1 TSFNACFKS
10 CQNDAGCRFG
20 YQCVDPDGGGGVC
33 TPEDPENAS
42 PVRNPS
48 GLNDGEPCTV
58 DINCKGGTC
67 LRAEEGYPG
76 GYCTTLDCASI
87 GCNEPGQGAQCR
99 TVTQETACFVDCNSQ
114 QDCRGEYECVGADA
128 GDGFCAPPVDFT
140 APDPTTSGEITITC
154 DGGGGDVREVAF
166 PIAASTT
173 AFSIVPFANSG
184 TVRPRRLLLPDGSVG
199 ADFNTDHKFLDV
211 NPFYIQT
218 AAPVFFPAAPQFE
231 NIVQQGGGTYVL
243 EVESSSGGE
252 LCWYVLEKS
261 APGSRIAVNI
271 YFVGVDGLNASNAGN
286 NSGFNTMIDVFERI
300 YGNAG
305 ITMDSLRLF
314 DASQATA
321 DRYGIIRDLNEIFQL
336 ATEAGDPGPTLEE
349 RLSIDVF
356 LINGFS
362 VPQAPGLLGVS
373 LGIPGVPGLHGTSGS
388 ALVFTAEYLGG
399 NAAQVG
405 QTMAHEVGHFNGLRH
420 TSEHG
425 GTEWDPI
432 TDTQECSN
440 PDRGTLCP
448 DAGNLMFPFSLGNN
462 QETMSANQGAVL
474 RASPHIR

>member
-1 TSFNACFKS
+1 
-10 CQNDAGCRFG
+10 
-20 YQCVDPDGGGGVC
+20 
-33 TPEDPENAS
+33 
-42 PVRNPS
+42 
-48 GLNDGEPCTV
+48 
-58 DINCKGGTC
+58 
-67 LRAEEGYPG
+67 
-76 GYCTTLDCASI
+76 
-87 GCNEPGQGAQCR
+87 
-99 TVTQETACFVDCNSQ
+99 
-114 QDCRGEYECVGADA
+114 
-128 GDGFCAPPVDFT
+128 
-140 APDPTTSGEITITC
+140 
-154 DGGGGDVREVAF
+154 
-166 PIAASTT
+166 
-173 AFSIVPFANSG
+173 
-184 TVRPRRLLLPDGSVG
+184 
-199 ADFNTDHKFLDV
+199 
-211 NPFYIQT
+211 
-218 AAPVFFPAAPQFE
+218 
-231 NIVQQGGGTYVL
+231 
-243 EVESSSGGE
+243 
-252 LCWYVLEKS
+252 
-261 APGSRIAVNI
+261 
-271 YFVGVDGLNASNAGN
+271 
-286 NSGFNTMIDVFERI
+286 
-300 YGNAG
+300 
-305 ITMDSLRLF
+305 
-314 DASQATA
+314 
-321 DRYGIIRDLNEIFQL
+321 
-336 ATEAGDPGPTLEE
+336 LEE